1 VTVEIIEVMRRS
13 AQGMT
18 RPYICRGD
26 DGHVYF
32 VKGVGAGRRS
42 QLCEWIAG
50 SLAWGI
56 GLPVAPFEIVYVP
69 EELMELDSG
78 LDLSDLGV
86 GPAFGSRECGVSEL
100 SYGRVDEV
108 PSELQQ
114 QVLAFDWWIRNADR
128 ILTARGGNPNLFWD
142 EEAGELVVIDHNQ
155 AFDPAFDPDEF
166 MQHHVFRAQAVAI
179 QQDLLRRHEL
189 AHAMSASLQRWDRIL
204 EQVPEEW
211 WYLDKE
217 MIIAVAFDADTIR
230 EGLDRV
236 NHNDFWRWP

>member
-1 VTVEIIEVMRRS
+1 MTVEIIEVVRRS
-13 AQGMT
+13 TQGMT

-50 SLAWGI
+50 CLARET

-69 EELMELDSG
+69 EELLELDSA
-78 LDLSDLGV
+78 LDLEDLGA

-100 SYGRVDEV
+100 SYSRVEDV

-114 QVLAFDWWIRNADR
+114 QVLAFDWWIRNEDR
-128 ILTARGGNPNLFWD
+128 ILTDKGGNPNLFWD
-142 EEAGELVVIDHNQ
+142 EAAGELVVIDHNQ
-155 AFDPAFDPDEF
+155 AFDPVFDPEEF
-166 MQHHVFRAQAVAI
+166 MVNHVFRAQAAAI

-189 AHAMSASLQRWDRIL
+189 ADAMIAALQRWEWIL

-211 WYLDKE
+211 WYLDEE
-217 MIIAVAFDADTIR
+217 MIAKVDFDSERIR
-230 EGLDRV
+230 KGLARASF
-236 NHNDFWRWP
+236 NEFWRW

>member
-1 VTVEIIEVMRRS
+1 MVEIIEVMRRS
-13 AQGMT
+13 TQGMT

-50 SLAWGI
+50 SLAWEI
-56 GLPVAPFEIVYVP
+56 GLPVAPFDIVHVP
-69 EELMELDSG
+69 EELMELGSG
-78 LDLSDLGV
+78 LDLRDLGG

-100 SYGRVDEV
+100 SYWRITEV

-114 QVLAFDWWIRNADR
+114 QVLAFDWWICNADR
-128 ILTARGGNPNLFWD
+128 ILTAKGGNPNLFWG
-142 EEAGELVVIDHNQ
+142 EESGELVVIDHNQ
-155 AFDPAFDPDEF
+155 AFDPTFDPDEF
-166 MQHHVFRAQAVAI
+166 MRHHVFRAQAVAI

-189 AHAMSASLQRWDRIL
+189 AHAMSVSLQGWNRII

-211 WYLDKE
+211 WFLDKE
-217 MIIAVAFDADTIR
+217 MITAVTFDADTIR
-230 EGLDRV
+230 EKLDRV
-236 NHNDFWRWP
+236 NHHDFWRWP